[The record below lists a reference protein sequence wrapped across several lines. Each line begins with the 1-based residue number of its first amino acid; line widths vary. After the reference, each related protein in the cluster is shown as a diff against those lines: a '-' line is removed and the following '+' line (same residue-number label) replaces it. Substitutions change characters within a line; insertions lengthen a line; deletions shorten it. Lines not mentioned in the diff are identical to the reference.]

1 MDFHHARPTFV
12 HSTTRPLTM
21 INRQIAPQITQRLHA
36 GKAIIILGARQVGK
50 TTLINELLKNHNHT
64 LYLTGDDP
72 DTQNILQNIT
82 STLLKQ
88 YIGNAN
94 IVVIDEA
101 QRIPDIGLKIK
112 LITDQL
118 PHVQVIATGSS
129 ALEIAGQINE
139 PLTGRKWE
147 YSLHPLSYNEMAQHH
162 GLITEQRLLPHR
174 LVYGYYPDVVTHPA
188 EEKEVLNTLATSY
201 LYKDILAI
209 DKIKKSNTLNT
220 LLQAIAYQIG
230 SEVSINE
237 LAQTCK
243 IDPKTTEKYITLL
256 EQTYIIF
263 RLPSYT
269 NNKRNE
275 LKRSRKIFFW
285 DNGIRNAIIH
295 NYAPLPTRGDAGQ
308 LFENF
313 VIAERIK
320 QQQYLRTYSQPW
332 FWRTT
337 THQEIDY
344 IEEQDDHITAYE
356 IKWNNLRK
364 AKPPT
369 SFTNAYPTAPFH
381 IITPDNLPQFLLT
394 PNS

>member
-1 MDFHHARPTFV
+1 
-12 HSTTRPLTM
+12 M
-21 INRQIAPQITQRLHA
+21 ISRQIAEQITQRLHS

-50 TTLINELLKNHNHT
+50 TTLLQHLLRQHDNT
-64 LYLTGDDP
+64 LWLTGDDT
-72 DTQNILQNIT
+72 DVQAILQNTT

-88 YIGNAN
+88 YIANAN

-101 QRIPDIGLKIK
+101 QRIPNIGLKIK

-129 ALEIAGQINE
+129 ALEIAGQISE

-147 YSLHPLSYNEMAQHH
+147 YTLHPLSFAEMAQHH
-162 GLITEQRLLPHR
+162 GLINEQRLLPHR
-174 LVYGYYPDVVTHPA
+174 LVYGYYPDVVTHTGD
-188 EEKEVLNTLATSY
+188 EKEVLTTLANSY

-209 DKIKKSNTLNT
+209 DKIKKSDALTR

-230 SEVSINE
+230 SEVSFNE
-237 LAQTCK
+237 LAQTCNL
-243 IDPKTTEKYITLL
+243 DPKTTEKYITLL

-263 RLPSYT
+263 RLPSYS

-285 DNGIRNAIIH
+285 DNGIRNTIIH
-295 NYAPLPTRGDAGQ
+295 NYAPLPTRGDIGQ

-320 QQQYLRTYSQPW
+320 QQHYLRTYSQPW

-337 THQEIDY
+337 TGQEIDY
-344 IEEQDDHITAYE
+344 IEEHNGNITAYE
-356 IKWNNLRK
+356 IKWNNKRK
-364 AKPPT
+364 TTPPN
-369 SFTNAYPTAPFH
+369 SFRNAYPTAPFH
-381 IITPDNLPQFLLT
+381 TITQENLPQFLLNT
-394 PNS
+394 